1 MPRPER
7 ATGSSDPL
15 GSSPSSFSTA
25 AAPLCLRASV
35 RDLETVSRTPP
46 GEGRRCHRPHE
57 SLKTLFFTLRAEFMA
72 IGRAPD
78 LGRGITQR
86 SGTVAGRTRMPA
98 PFPPS
103 AGGFAAIS
111 AIAGPLMMLAMAF
124 SRPGPVRALLKAEAD
139 APERARRAASLDLR
153 EEQLAPLLKSGV
165 VVREA
170 DGCMWVD
177 RAKARRRSW
186 RIAGTVGGVLAAIG
200 GTILF
205 VLSIGG

>member
-1 MPRPER
+1 
-7 ATGSSDPL
+7 
-15 GSSPSSFSTA
+15 
-25 AAPLCLRASV
+25 
-35 RDLETVSRTPP
+35 
-46 GEGRRCHRPHE
+46 
-57 SLKTLFFTLRAEFMA
+57 
-72 IGRAPD
+72 
-78 LGRGITQR
+78 
-86 SGTVAGRTRMPA
+86 
-98 PFPPS
+98 
-103 AGGFAAIS
+103 
-111 AIAGPLMMLAMAF
+111 
-124 SRPGPVRALLKAEAD
+124 VRALLKAEAD

-186 RIAGTVGGVLAAIG
+186 RIAGTVGGVLAAIA